1 MNKYLALIIAVITGT
16 EMQAI
21 QLAPRL
27 VVNITID
34 QLRTDYL
41 EAFTP
46 LYKADGFRKLMKD
59 GMVYDVA
66 AYPFS
71 PVDNASAV
79 STVVTGT
86 TPYYHGI
93 IANRWLDRKTLRPIF
108 CVDDPM
114 HFASPH
120 RLMTSTIGDELKVST
135 QGSAIVWSVAAS
147 KESAILSAGH
157 AANGVLW
164 IDASNTHWRTS
175 TYYSATA
182 PEWFKSNTNVTRD
195 IVKNKQLTNE
205 EVVDMSLKVVKG
217 SAMGADEI
225 SDMLMVTLSAANPD
239 GIATD
244 WQTEMESV
252 YMQLDNSISRLITG
266 IERAVGNNRVLFVV
280 TSTGHADERESDL
293 SQYRIP
299 TGTFYINRT
308 ANLLNMFLSAVY
320 GQGRYV
326 EMCFSNQMYLN
337 HKLIEE
343 KRINMSE
350 LLQRAQDFLVQN
362 AGIADVYT
370 SERLLAGNND
380 ILKLRNG
387 FNPSLSGDIII
398 EVAPGWRLQNEDTN
412 ESFTSRSGYI
422 PFPIIFFGAGTPSGH
437 VQTPVTVDRIAPTIA
452 KSIRIRAPNACS
464 TEPLF

>member
-1 MNKYLALIIAVITGT
+1 MNKYLALIVAFITGT
-16 EMQAI
+16 EVQAI

-46 LYKADGFRKLMKD
+46 LYNASGFRKLLKEGTVFD
-59 GMVYDVA
+59 A
-66 AYPFS
+66 ASYPFS
-71 PVDNASAV
+71 PVDQASAV
-79 STVVTGT
+79 STIVTGT

-93 IANRWLDRKTLRPIF
+93 IANRWLDRATLRPIF
-108 CVDDPM
+108 CVDDSK

-120 RLMTSTIGDELKVST
+120 RLTTSTVGDELKVST
-135 QGSAIVWSVAAS
+135 QGSAIVWSVAAEKS
-147 KESAILSAGH
+147 PAILSAGH
-157 AANGVLW
+157 AADGALW
-164 IDASNTHWRTS
+164 IDANNNRWRTS
-175 TYYSATA
+175 TYYSAST
-182 PEWFKSNTNVTRD
+182 PEWIKLNSNITRELH
-195 IVKNKQLTNE
+195 KNKQLTNE
-205 EVVDMSLKVVKG
+205 EVVDMALKVVSG
-217 SAMGADEI
+217 TGMGADEV

-239 GIATD
+239 GITTD

-252 YMQLDNSISRLITG
+252 YMQLDNSLGRLVGG
-266 IERAVGNNRVLFVV
+266 IEKAVGNERVLFVV
-280 TSTGHADERESDL
+280 TSTGYADERESDL

-308 ANLLNMFLSAVY
+308 ANLLNMFLTAIY

-326 EMCFSNQMYLN
+326 ETCFSNQMYLN

-350 LLQRAQDFLVQN
+350 LLQRSQDFLVQN

-387 FNPSLSGDIII
+387 FNPSLSGDIIV

-412 ESFTSRSGYI
+412 ESFTSRSGFL
-422 PFPIIFFGAGTPSGH
+422 PFPIIFYGAGTQSSR
-437 VQTPVTVDRIAPTIA
+437 VSTPVTVDRIAPTIA

>member
-1 MNKYLALIIAVITGT
+1 MNKYLALIVAFITGT
-16 EMQAI
+16 EVQAI

-46 LYKADGFRKLMKD
+46 LYNASGFRKLLKEGTVFD
-59 GMVYDVA
+59 A
-66 AYPFS
+66 ASYPFS
-71 PVDNASAV
+71 PVDQASAV
-79 STVVTGT
+79 STIVTGT

-93 IANRWLDRKTLRPIF
+93 IANRWLDRSTLRPIF
-108 CVDDPM
+108 CVDDSK

-120 RLMTSTIGDELKVST
+120 RLTTSTVGDELKVST
-135 QGSAIVWSVAAS
+135 QGSAIVWSVAAEKS
-147 KESAILSAGH
+147 PAILSAGH
-157 AANGVLW
+157 AADGALW
-164 IDASNTHWRTS
+164 IDANNKRWRTS
-175 TYYSATA
+175 TYYSATT
-182 PEWFKSNTNVTRD
+182 PEWIKLNSNITRELH
-195 IVKNKQLTNE
+195 KNKQLTNE
-205 EVVDMSLKVVKG
+205 EVVDMALKVVSG
-217 SAMGADEI
+217 TGMGADEV

-239 GIATD
+239 GITTD

-252 YMQLDNSISRLITG
+252 YMQLDNSLGRLVGG
-266 IERAVGNNRVLFVV
+266 IEKAVGNERVLFVV
-280 TSTGHADERESDL
+280 TSTGYADERESDL

-308 ANLLNMFLSAVY
+308 ANLLNMFLTAIY

-326 EMCFSNQMYLN
+326 ETCFSNQMYLN

-350 LLQRAQDFLVQN
+350 LLQRSQDFLVQN

-412 ESFTSRSGYI
+412 ESFTSRSGFL
-422 PFPIIFFGAGTPSGH
+422 PFPIIFFGAGTQSSR
-437 VQTPVTVDRIAPTIA
+437 VSTPVTVDRIAPTIA